1 MATLTLRIDKG
12 SPLTNNEL
20 DNNFRQLNLTK
31 IEVGGDIGGSTS
43 APSVISLRGYALSS
57 SAPTTGQA
65 LVWSGSAWAASSIT
79 TGGGSGLPA
88 TTTAVGTVY
97 GLTEDNSGVD
107 TQNTALG
114 YGITVGTSLAYN
126 NVVVG
131 AFANSGIYNLTVLVG
146 NSALAGADEG
156 VAVGAGSY
164 AQGVGGTAI
173 GRAAAANS
181 YAVAIGY
188 GAEANLGND
197 GAPPDIAIGYS
208 SFAWSTGQSGSTNYS
223 NIVIGPNSTANGDNR
238 ILIGKNITSTAGS
251 GNGTIALLASGTAR
265 TIPNDGVFI
274 DSIRS
279 SGSGSPNYILQYNS
293 STKEVFY
300 GTSGTVGGAV
310 YITNTISSTVSSTV
324 TSTVTNTLTPTIT
337 STTTTYPAFSAYP
350 SSSVTQT
357 ISSGSQQ
364 KVLFQN
370 EEFDINSNFA
380 NSRFTP
386 TVAGYYQLNAVARIS
401 GTMGTG
407 ESMLVIWKNGAEY
420 KRGWNQSG
428 TEVGANFLAMQ
439 VSALVYANGTGD
451 FFEIYIQQGSGSNR
465 DITVAHNP
473 GYGNITW
480 FNGTYVPTQIITAV
494 SGISTS
500 VSTVT
505 NTSIST
511 ITSVVTTSAIAGGSI
526 VTVLTD
532 ITNLFNNKTQSFPL
546 KVDGGSSIAIGV
558 HYGDNK
564 DFTVFIGN
572 RNYRPAVPQVSTLG
586 PWIVDY
592 TAQPSYTFK
601 VTGST
606 ITFYRAIEFRQ
617 AADIRINT
625 LSASRQRRPR
635 YPFSANS
642 IVLGD

>member
-20 DNNFRQLNLTK
+20 DDNFRQLNLTK

-65 LVWSGSAWAASSIT
+65 LVWSGSAWAATSIS
-79 TGGGSGLPA
+79 TGGG
-88 TTTAVGTVY
+88 
-97 GLTEDNSGVD
+97 
-107 TQNTALG
+107 
-114 YGITVGTSLAYN
+114 
-126 NVVVG
+126 
-131 AFANSGIYNLTVLVG
+131 
-146 NSALAGADEG
+146 
-156 VAVGAGSY
+156 
-164 AQGVGGTAI
+164 GG
-173 GRAAAANS
+173 G
-181 YAVAIGY
+181 
-188 GAEANLGND
+188 
-197 GAPPDIAIGYS
+197 
-208 SFAWSTGQSGSTNYS
+208 
-223 NIVIGPNSTANGDNR
+223 
-238 ILIGKNITSTAGS
+238 
-251 GNGTIALLASGTAR
+251 
-265 TIPNDGVFI
+265 
-274 DSIRS
+274 
-279 SGSGSPNYILQYNS
+279 
-293 STKEVFY
+293 
-300 GTSGTVGGAV
+300 GGAV

-324 TSTVTNTLTPTIT
+324 TSTVTNTLTPTIS
-337 STTTTYPAFSAYP
+337 STVTTYPTFSAYP
-350 SSSVTQT
+350 DTSVTQT
-357 ISSGSQQ
+357 IPAGLTQT

-370 EEFDINSNFA
+370 EEWDNNNNFA

-386 TVAGYYQLNAVARIS
+386 TVAGYYQLNAVVRMNGPV
-401 GTMGTG
+401 GTSETMIV
-407 ESMLVIWKNGAEY
+407 LWKNGQEY
-420 KRGWNQSG
+420 HRGWNAQSSNDPG
-428 TEVGANFLAMQ
+428 TSWFAMQ
-439 VSALVYANGTGD
+439 VSALAYANGTGD
-451 FFEIYIQQGSGSNR
+451 YFEVAVQHGYGTSR
-465 DITVAHNP
+465 DVTVAGQP
-473 GYGNITW
+473 GFGNITW
-480 FNGTYVPTQIITAV
+480 FNGIYVPTQIITAV

-511 ITSVVTTSAIAGGSI
+511 VTSTVVTNAIAGGSI
-526 VTVLTD
+526 VTVLSD
-532 ITNLFNNKTQSFPL
+532 ISNLFNNKTQSFPL

-592 TAQPSYTFK
+592 TAQPSYTFQ